1 MRQPN
6 KRTIDTRRAAALAG
20 AALLLAAAVGLATH
34 GCLTEVDYPDLR
46 GVDVRLTLLHTSDI
60 HSRILP
66 FDHAPMYTEQ
76 KLGLVPDR
84 GPYGGIARVAYIVK
98 RERERAGRSLYLDS
112 GDVFQGAPIFNLFHG
127 EPEIRTL
134 SAAGVDAFAL
144 GNHEFDVGAANVA
157 DKFLDFASFPVLAAN
172 YEWEKNG
179 KPFVDQFDD
188 LVEPWIVFNVKGLR
202 VGVIGMGNLSSMSS
216 LEEGGNSL
224 GIVPHEV
231 IETVQHHVSM
241 LRDQVDV
248 VILLSHLGLGED
260 EKVARNVCGLDVILG
275 GHHHVALV
283 PPKIIPF
290 DPDPE
295 FLSGT
300 HEDGY
305 YDVDEDGS
313 KTGVPA
319 IANCSEE
326 HKRAVIMSHPNAFAK
341 FVGRLDLVVRDG
353 RVRSHSY
360 RLFPVD
366 NTVPE
371 DPEVAYILEDYERE
385 LALAYDLDRVI
396 TTATED
402 IRRFGTTGGD
412 SPLGNLVA
420 EAMQTRK
427 YVETD
432 FAVTNS
438 LGIRTNFLAGDITV
452 ETMFNV
458 LPFEN
463 TIATMFLS
471 GSEVQ
476 ELLDYATRR
485 SAGRGCSSQIQVS
498 GITFT
503 MNCRTGV
510 AEDIRIL
517 GRPLEPD
524 SVYEMATNNYMAWG
538 GSGFEM
544 LKRNTTKKDTGIA
557 IRAAVTDYLEPLEA
571 IPACLLEDD
580 GGECLRGI
588 GYADGRIAPAY

>member
-1 MRQPN
+1 MEQPEE
-6 KRTIDTRRAAALAG
+6 RTIGRRRAAALIGAG
-20 AALLLAAAVGLATH
+20 LLLAAAGALTTH
-34 GCLTEVDYPDLR
+34 GCLARVDNPDLR

-76 KLGLVPDR
+76 KLGLVPGR
-84 GPYGGIARVAYIVK
+84 GPYGGLARVAHIVK

-112 GDVFQGAPIFNLFHG
+112 GDLFQGAPIFNLFHG
-127 EPEIRTL
+127 EPEIRAL

-144 GNHEFDVGAANVA
+144 GNHEFDVGAVNVA
-157 DKFLDFASFPVLAAN
+157 DRFLDLAAFPVLAAN
-172 YEWEKNG
+172 YEWERNAR
-179 KPFVDQFDD
+179 PFADEFDD
-188 LVEPWIVFNVKGLR
+188 LVDPWIVFNVHGLR
-202 VGVIGMGNLSSMSS
+202 VGVIGMGNLSSMTS

-224 GIVPHEV
+224 GIVPREV

-241 LRDQVDV
+241 LRDQVDLV
-248 VILLSHLGLGED
+248 LLLSHLGLGED

-275 GHHHVALV
+275 GHHHVALD
-283 PPKIIPF
+283 PPKVIPF

-295 FLSGT
+295 FLTGT

-305 YDVDEDGS
+305 YDVNEDGS
-313 KTGVPA
+313 KSGVPA
-319 IANCSEE
+319 IANCSGE
-326 HKRAVIMSHPNAFAK
+326 HRRAVIMSHPNAFAK
-341 FVGRLDLVVRDG
+341 FVGRLDLVIRDG

-366 NTVPE
+366 STVPD
-371 DPEVAYILEDYERE
+371 DPEVADLLEDYERE

-396 TTATED
+396 TTATGN
-402 IRRFGTTGGD
+402 IRRFGVTGGD

-420 EAMQTRK
+420 EAMQTREH
-427 YVETD
+427 VETD

-438 LGIRTNFLAGDITV
+438 LGIRTDILEGDVTV

-471 GSEVQ
+471 GSEVR

-485 SAGRGCSSQIQVS
+485 AAGRGCASQVQVS
-498 GITFT
+498 GMTFT
-503 MNCRTGV
+503 MNCRTGE
-510 AEDIRIL
+510 AEGIRIL
-517 GRPLEPD
+517 GQPLEPD
-524 SVYEMATNNYMAWG
+524 AVYEMATNNYMAWG

-571 IPACLLEDD
+571 IPACLAWGDD
-580 GGECLRGI
+580 GQCLHGI
-588 GYADGRIAPAY
+588 GYADGRIRPAY

>member
-1 MRQPN
+1 MEQPA
-6 KRTIDTRRAAALAG
+6 KRTFDRRRAAGLLLAG
-20 AALLLAAAVGLATH
+20 LALAAAVSLGVN
-34 GCLTEVDYPDLR
+34 GCLARVENPDLR

-76 KLGLVPDR
+76 KLGLVPGR
-84 GPYGGIARVAYIVK
+84 GPYGGIARVAHIVK
-98 RERERAGRSLYLDS
+98 RERARAGRVLYLDS
-112 GDVFQGAPIFNLFHG
+112 GDLFQGAPIFNLFHG
-127 EPEIRTL
+127 EPEIRAL

-144 GNHEFDVGAANVA
+144 GNHEFDVGAVNVA
-157 DKFLDFASFPVLAAN
+157 DKFLDHAAFPVLAAN
-172 YEWEKNG
+172 YEWERNA
-179 KPFVDQFDD
+179 KPFADKFDELVD
-188 LVEPWIVFNVKGLR
+188 PWIVFNVGGLR
-202 VGVIGMGNLSSMSS
+202 VGVIGMGNLSSMTS

-224 GIVPHEV
+224 GIVPREV

-241 LRDQVDV
+241 LRDQVDL

-275 GHHHVALV
+275 GHHHVALD
-283 PPKIIPF
+283 PPKVIPF

-295 FLSGT
+295 FLTGT

-305 YDVDEDGS
+305 YDVDEDGT
-313 KTGVPA
+313 KRGVPA
-319 IANCSEE
+319 IATCSAE
-326 HKRAVIMSHPNAFAK
+326 HRRPVIMSHPNAFAK
-341 FVGRLDLVVRDG
+341 FVGRLDLVIRDG
-353 RVRSHSY
+353 RVRSHRY

-366 NTVPE
+366 STVPE
-371 DPEVAYILEDYERE
+371 DPDVAFILEDYERE
-385 LALAYDLDRVI
+385 LRLAYDLDRVI
-396 TTATED
+396 TRATENV
-402 IRRFGTTGGD
+402 RRFGTAGGD

-438 LGIRTNFLAGDITV
+438 LGIRTDILEGDVTV

-485 SAGRGCSSQIQVS
+485 AAGRGCSSQVQVS
-498 GITFT
+498 GISFT
-503 MNCRTGV
+503 MNCRTGE
-510 AEDIRIL
+510 AEGIRIL

-524 SVYEMATNNYMAWG
+524 AVYEMATNNYMAWG

-557 IRAAVTDYLEPLEA
+557 IRNAVIDYLKPLPA
-571 IPACLLEDD
+571 IPACLEQGGD
-580 GGECLRGI
+580 GQCLHGI
-588 GYADGRIAPAY
+588 GYADGRITPAY